1 MTSPPAQS
9 VAPLVD
15 AQRFRDAMA
24 QLAAPLAV
32 VTTVDEHG
40 RRWGFTASSVVS
52 VSLDPPLLLV
62 GLARTSSCHRA
73 LTESQE
79 FVVNV
84 LGARHRALAGRFATH
99 GVDRFAEGGF
109 TTWPGTDLPCL
120 PDAPAVFRCVTGAA
134 LPAGDHDLLL
144 GALRDT
150 RIAPP
155 AADSADAA
163 LLWYDRTFCTL
174 PRPRP

>member
-9 VAPLVD
+9 TAPLVD

-32 VTTVDEHG
+32 VTTVDEDG

-62 GLARTSSCHRA
+62 GLSRSSSCHRA
-73 LTESQE
+73 LVSSGE

-84 LGARHRALAGRFATH
+84 LGEQHRAVAQRFATH
-99 GVDRFAEGGF
+99 GVDRFAGGGF

-120 PDAPAVFRCVTGAA
+120 PDAPAVFRCVTGEA

-150 RIAPP
+150 RIAPQAS
-155 AADSADAA
+155 AAGTA
-163 LLWYDRTFCTL
+163 LLWYGRTFCAVPA
-174 PRPRP
+174 PRP